1 MNEWRYENP
10 EHVVMDNH
18 RLGVLLQPGN
28 WKRWKQIVTV
38 RNQCVN
44 NVTFGLKDC
53 GAFERS

>member
-10 EHVVMDNH
+10 EHVVKDNH

-28 WKRWKQIVTV
+28 LKKMKQIVTV
-38 RNQCVN
+38 RNHYVN
-44 NVTFGLKDC
+44 NVTFGLENC

>member
-10 EHVVMDNH
+10 EHVVTNNH

-28 WKRWKQIVTV
+28 WKRRKQIVTV
-38 RNQCVN
+38 RNQYVN
-44 NVTFGLKDC
+44 NVTFGLENS